1 MNALDGSDVRLRL
14 FFFFS
19 SKESETNVVSGRV
32 LVGETFE
39 SVSRGKVRRS
49 CLQGR
54 D

>member
-1 MNALDGSDVRLRL
+1 MVQTYVFVCV
-14 FFFFS
+14 FFFF